1 MQPQLGHTGLPS
13 VSGQRSRRN
22 TFSTPRSHIRMIFA
36 ALSVRAAAES
46 KKCCATAIVPTKMS
60 NTLLTRKHP
69 RYKANFSGGACY
81 MMPDM
86 SLLAAHG
93 LKPGQQ
99 QLPAIRTVLEDPG
112 LLS

>member
-60 NTLLTRKHP
+60 KYSPDTKAPQVQGQFFRWRLLHDAGRLLV
-69 RYKANFSGGACY
+69 GGGH
-81 MMPDM
+81 
-86 SLLAAHG
+86 HG
-93 LKPGQQ
+93 AKVRARL
-99 QLPAIRTVLEDPG
+99 
-112 LLS
+112 